1 MTKKAHSPAEGKKRT
16 APRRRRAGPLV
27 AMLVAVAALVAACSS
42 GDSHGATSASSNGT
56 SAQSS
61 AGDSGVRYASCMRAD
76 GVSNF
81 PDSAVSVNDGQVEFD
96 VPRYLKSEPQFA
108 AASRACQQDLP
119 GGAPPVKHVNLQEEL
134 EFSRCMR
141 SHGIVDFPDPMPGDG
156 WDIPIDTNS
165 PQFEAAAHACQ
176 TTGIHWNGP

>member
-1 MTKKAHSPAEGKKRT
+1 MV
-16 APRRRRAGPLV
+16 V
-27 AMLVAVAALVAACSS
+27 ALVAVAALVAAC
-42 GDSHGATSASSNGT
+42 GGGGSHDATSSSPNGT

-61 AGDSGVRYASCMRAD
+61 ARDSGIRYASCMRAD
-76 GVSNF
+76 GVPNF

-96 VPRYLKSEPQFA
+96 VPRYLKSEPQFG
-108 AASRACQQDLP
+108 AASRACQHDLP
-119 GGAPPVKHVNLQEEL
+119 GGAPPLKHVNLQEEL

-141 SHGIVDFPDPMPGDG
+141 SHGIANFPDPMPGGG
-156 WDIPIDTNS
+156 WDIPVDTNS